1 MPLLLLGQQTVQ
13 CECSFGVSKEPSHL
27 LFSESKHL
35 EASMGAGKIALIR
48 RNHNDPNE

>member
-27 LFSESKHL
+27 LFLESKHL
-35 EASMGAGKIALIR
+35 EAAMGAGKIALIR
-48 RNHNDPNE
+48 RNHNDPSE